1 MWAGAVCYGVV
12 VMQPGWIVRGRRDA
26 RMAHCG
32 PSVVSGRCMRRRVR
46 GREDTGCAREL
57 VGENGGTSSSVRR
70 RVIGPRAKKRRSGS
84 RETVRADGRLAAGA
98 IGDENLADRPAGG
111 PGSPVLGTS
120 EIVPTGAIWYHIFV
134 ML

>member
-32 PSVVSGRCMRRRVR
+32 PSVVSGRCMRRRVG
-46 GREDTGCAREL
+46 GREDSGCAREL

-70 RVIGPRAKKRRSGS
+70 RVIGPRAKKKEVGK
-84 RETVRADGRLAAGA
+84 
-98 IGDENLADRPAGG
+98 
-111 PGSPVLGTS
+111 
-120 EIVPTGAIWYHIFV
+120 
-134 ML
+134 